1 MLAFK
6 TTTFKQLSS
15 CPSTSF
21 VLFTFRAF
29 HVFTI
34 YQAGNS
40 DKNILPA
47 TFVSLRQKSFS
58 MPCICTVQIGVCF
71 HFLLLYFSRLSDRQQ
86 SSNQITG

>member
-47 TFVSLRQKSFS
+47 TFVSLRQKSFYDALYLYS
-58 MPCICTVQIGVCF
+58 PDRG
-71 HFLLLYFSRLSDRQQ
+71 LLSFSPSVLLKVE
-86 SSNQITG
+86 